1 MNKLKPIEEL
11 LSYDIMSLSKL
22 KHLGITNIK
31 KIIDIL
37 SIHGYHFEDENSI
50 VFLKT
55 KVKKITKI

>member
-1 MNKLKPIEEL
+1 
-11 LSYDIMSLSKL
+11 MSLSKI
-22 KHLGITNIK
+22 KHLGIANIK
-31 KIIDIL
+31 KIIDAL